1 MMKKAD
7 KLFEKEHMS
16 YRSSSGNEETRYS
29 YVVKALTDLIL
40 WDSGVSGVLGGL
52 KIRRFLFNSRLSH
65 KKALFI
71 CISDK
76 EEKVRH
82 RFEWWQYANYCG
94 VVTKNLQRDLIVL
107 WSHIQSGSSVGQSR
121 SLIHLRSWVQV
132 PPRLQNNKGQ
142 MECESIWRRFAN
154 DLLLTFY
161 TTNKNIKNIFINIL
175 Q

>member
-1 MMKKAD
+1 MMKRAD

-107 WSHIQSGSSVGQSR
+107 WSRIWFGIVYQFVR
-121 SLIHLRSWVQV
+121 AR
-132 PPRLQNNKGQ
+132 RLYCQ
-142 MECESIWRRFAN
+142 CS
-154 DLLLTFY
+154 
-161 TTNKNIKNIFINIL
+161 
-175 Q
+175 

>member
-29 YVVKALTDLIL
+29 YVVKALTDLIFMGQ
-40 WDSGVSGVLGGL
+40 WCKWCARRTENPQVLVQL
-52 KIRRFLFNSRLSH
+52 KTVPQ
-65 KKALFI
+65 KALFI

-107 WSHIQSGSSVGQSR
+107 WSHIQSGSSVGKSR
-121 SLIHLRSWVQV
+121 TLIPSRSWVQA
-132 PPRLQNNKGQ
+132 PPRLQN
-142 MECESIWRRFAN
+142 
-154 DLLLTFY
+154 
-161 TTNKNIKNIFINIL
+161 
-175 Q
+175 